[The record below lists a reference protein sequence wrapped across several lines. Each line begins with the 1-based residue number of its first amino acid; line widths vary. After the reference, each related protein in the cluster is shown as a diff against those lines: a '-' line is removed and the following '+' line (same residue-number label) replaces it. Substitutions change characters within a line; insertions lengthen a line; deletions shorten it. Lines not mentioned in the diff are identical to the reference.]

1 MPYPEVARQQRDVEE
16 SGTRQ
21 SVQDGN
27 HCVKESQN
35 ECVASQIS
43 TDFAV
48 PSRDLEL
55 VTVKDSCL
63 STTEVPVLS
72 MRSPSVGPKR
82 TTYLIIV
89 PHNPN

>member
-1 MPYPEVARQQRDVEE
+1 MPYPEVSRQQRDVEE
-16 SGTRQ
+16 GGTRQ

-35 ECVASQIS
+35 ECVASQIA

-48 PSRDLEL
+48 PSRGLEL

-63 STTEVPVLS
+63 GTTEVPSLA
-72 MRSPSVGPKR
+72 
-82 TTYLIIV
+82 
-89 PHNPN
+89 